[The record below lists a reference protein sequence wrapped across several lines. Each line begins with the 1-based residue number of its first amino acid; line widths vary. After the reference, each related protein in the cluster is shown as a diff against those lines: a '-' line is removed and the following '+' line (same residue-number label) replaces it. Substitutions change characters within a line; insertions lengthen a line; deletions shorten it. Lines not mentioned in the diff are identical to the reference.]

1 MEGHHMDFSKI
12 FKVLN
17 YVVMILGGLLILL
30 AIIAVAG
37 MGALTSGTDS
47 VTQGG
52 ATFFTMLALL
62 PAILQGVIGVLAG
75 RAGLQSDPDRCKKL
89 SIILAVLSVLSLIS
103 SIKSGGVGFM
113 NIVSLVIYGFYCYL
127 AHTESY

>member
-1 MEGHHMDFSKI
+1 MDFSKV

-17 YVVMILGGLLILL
+17 YVVMVLGGLAILV
-30 AIIAVAG
+30 AILAVAG
-37 MGALTSGTDS
+37 AGALTSGAGD
-47 VTQGG
+47 VVQGG
-52 ATFFTMLALL
+52 ATFFTMLVLI

-89 SIILAVLSVLSLIS
+89 SIVLAVLAVIAVVNAAKAGS
-103 SIKSGGVGFM
+103 VGFM
-113 NIVSLVIYGFYCYL
+113 NIVNLLVYGFYCYL

>member
-1 MEGHHMDFSKI
+1 MDFSKI

-17 YVVMILGGLLILL
+17 YVVMVLGGLLILL

-37 MGALTSGTDS
+37 MGALTAGTDS

-52 ATFFTMLALL
+52 VTFFTMLALL

>member
-1 MEGHHMDFSKI
+1 MDFSKI

-17 YVVMILGGLLILL
+17 YVVMVLGGLLILL

-37 MGALTSGTDS
+37 MGALTAGTDN

-52 ATFFTMLALL
+52 VTFFTMLALL